1 MKYAY
6 DTHTT
11 AELVHGQIYGS
22 PDNRTLISIHYDT
35 RLFDK
40 GIDMLFVCLDA
51 KRKGVDFIPDAYKK
65 GCRVFLVQEDE
76 SLPLY
81 DDVTY
86 IKVSN
91 VLGALQHLA
100 VHHRKRFNIPV
111 IGITGS
117 FAKTI
122 VKEWLYHCLKRHY
135 NIVRSPK
142 SFNSQMGVAFS
153 VLQMDT
159 EHNLAIFEAGI
170 SKLHEMD
177 QLYEMIQPTIGV
189 FTGLGSA
196 HDDGFLDA
204 NQKLNEKSKL
214 FKSSSF
220 VVSEKFQFAGV
231 DNRNWNDMKRLDLGS
246 FTEIHVDGYG
256 QFRVAMKQDHQLHNL
271 CTVLETLRLLQI
283 SSDDVQK
290 CITSLPQ
297 VAMRMELIQGKNNNV
312 FINDSYALDG
322 LPEALAFLKEVGKN
336 KKKLVII
343 GLNENQSEVLR
354 LKEKLE
360 IDYTNCSFYFVSR
373 NEIQAGILL
382 FEQANEILLNT
393 TDAVVLFKGQHGSGI
408 SELIAPHV
416 LRSHPTVL
424 EISSQSLRNNLTLF
438 KKRVQ
443 PNTKLMVMVKAA
455 AYGVGAYEM
464 ATFLEREGVDYLGVA
479 FPDEGVNLRKAG
491 VKLPILVMNTPD
503 SAFYDIIQNR
513 LEPAIFSVAQLD
525 AFTTELIRLGVSKY
539 PVHIKIETG
548 MNRLGFRE
556 EDLSE
561 LCNYLNSQ
569 PEILV
574 KSIYSHLA
582 ESGNSNQDYTREQ
595 LKRFSNAT
603 RQIERVLSY
612 PFDRHICN
620 TDGIINYPEAH
631 FDMVRLGIGLLGYAK
646 LQGLEQAI
654 SLKTKISKVNKLEK
668 GESLG
673 YDRSYVAD
681 QFKKIAVLPIG
692 YADGF
697 KRIFGNGKG
706 FVYVGNQKCQV
717 LANVCMDMC
726 FVDVTHVPNISNESV
741 ELIGANVTIYD
752 WASWAETIPYEIIT
766 SLSSR
771 ITRIWVD
778 E

>member
-1 MKYAY
+1 VKYAY

-11 AELVHGQIYGS
+11 AELVNGQIYGS
-22 PDNRTLISIHYDT
+22 SENRKLHSIHYDT
-35 RLFDK
+35 RLFDN
-40 GIDMLFVCLDA
+40 GINMLFVCLNA

-65 GCRVFLVQEDE
+65 GCRVFLVQREE
-76 SLPLY
+76 ALPLY
-81 DDVTY
+81 DDASY

-91 VLGALQHLA
+91 VLAALQQLA
-100 VHHRKRFNIPV
+100 IHHRKKFNIPV

-122 VKEWLYHCLKRHY
+122 VKEWLYHCLKNHY

-153 VLQMDT
+153 VLQMDA

-170 SKLHEMD
+170 STVNEMD
-177 QLYEMIQPTIGV
+177 RLHEMIQPTIGV

-196 HDDGFLDA
+196 HDDGFIDA
-204 NQKLNEKSKL
+204 KEKLNEKSKL
-214 FKSSSF
+214 FKTSSF
-220 VVSEKFQFAGV
+220 VISEKFQFAGV
-231 DNRNWNDMKRLDLGS
+231 NNRNWNYMKRLDLGS
-246 FTEIHVDGYG
+246 FTEILAEGYG
-256 QFRVAMKQDHQLHNL
+256 RFRVAMKQEHLLYNL
-271 CTVLETLRLLQI
+271 CTVLETLRLLHI
-283 SSDDVQK
+283 SPDDVQK
-290 CITSLPQ
+290 CIISLPQ
-297 VAMRMELIQGKNNNV
+297 VAMRMELIQGKNNNI

-322 LPEALAFLKEVGKN
+322 LTEALAFLKEVGKN
-336 KKKLVII
+336 KKQLAII
-343 GLNENQSEVLR
+343 GLNENPSEILR
-354 LKEKLE
+354 LKEKIE
-360 IDYTNCSFYFVSR
+360 RDYNDCTFHFISRTTN
-373 NEIQAGILL
+373 QPGILS
-382 FEQANEILLNT
+382 FEEANEILLNT
-393 TDAVVLFKGQHGSGI
+393 NDSVVLFKGQHGSGI
-408 SELIAPHV
+408 SQLIAPHV

-438 KKRVQ
+438 KKLVQ
-443 PNTKLMVMVKAA
+443 PKTKIMVMVKAA

-491 VKLPILVMNTPD
+491 VKLPIMVMNTPE
-503 SAFYDIIQNR
+503 SAFYDIIQYQ
-513 LEPAIFSVAQLD
+513 LEPAIFSIKQLD
-525 AFTTELIRLGVSKY
+525 AFTSELIRSGKSRY

-561 LCNYLNSQ
+561 LCEYLSSQ

-582 ESGNSNQDYTREQ
+582 ESGNSNQDFTREQ
-595 LKRFSNAT
+595 LRRFNDASCYIA
-603 RQIERVLSY
+603 RALSY

-646 LQGLEQAI
+646 LKGLEPSL
-654 SLKTKISKVNKLEK
+654 SLKTKISKVNSLNK

-673 YDRSYVAD
+673 YDRSYITD

-706 FVYVGNQKCQV
+706 FVYIGNQKCQV
-717 LANVCMDMC
+717 LGNVCMDMC
-726 FVDVTHVPNISNESV
+726 FVDVTDVPSISDESV
-741 ELIGANVTIYD
+741 ELIGSNVTIYD

-766 SLSSR
+766 SLSNR